1 MQDIDQFAGNI
12 DYWRSSAGQM
22 DSLWKLSTAARVVV
36 ELPDGSERAA
46 AKGLLLQQAER
57 CGCRGDLARVF
68 RGLETELVQARIA
81 AAGPDEAEMPYL
93 DRDGKGCVRRTIA
106 NLLTILQT
114 DPFFSSLRYDEM
126 AQAPVVAEQRLGQQE
141 TVRRWTDE
149 DDAAALRHIEE
160 TYGICDRRKYREAM
174 LLRLREVRFH
184 PVKQRIEA
192 VQWDGEARIDT
203 FLHNWAGVEDT
214 PYTREVS
221 RLLFAGGIH
230 RLYDPGCKF
239 DYLVVLVGTEQ
250 GEGKSTLVRW
260 LALDDRWFGEVTI
273 FEGKEAIEQLQGAW
287 ICEASEMLALKTTR
301 AVEAIKSFIT
311 RQRDKYRR
319 PYAERVEDIPRSCI
333 IVGTTNDRAFLR
345 DKTGNRR
352 FLPVEVHCKG
362 EMLFYLQDK
371 LKDAI
376 LQCWAEAL
384 ARYREGELS
393 ATADWRL
400 REDFR
405 AAQNAAME
413 DDWRVGVIEA
423 YLRVKP
429 AGMCVCVQDLVRD
442 ALMPKSA
449 DWREPGRTE
458 RAEIAQIMDKMPGWE
473 RVSTFRHP
481 KYGKQRGWKKQDVY
495 ELSTEK

>member
-1 MQDIDQFAGNI
+1 M
-12 DYWRSSAGQM
+12 
-22 DSLWKLSTAARVVV
+22 
-36 ELPDGSERAA
+36 
-46 AKGLLLQQAER
+46 
-57 CGCRGDLARVF
+57 
-68 RGLETELVQARIA
+68 
-81 AAGPDEAEMPYL
+81 
-93 DRDGKGCVRRTIA
+93 
-106 NLLTILQT
+106 
-114 DPFFSSLRYDEM
+114 
-126 AQAPVVAEQRLGQQE
+126 
-141 TVRRWTDE
+141 
-149 DDAAALRHIEE
+149 
-160 TYGICDRRKYREAM
+160 
-174 LLRLREVRFH
+174 
-184 PVKQRIEA
+184 
-192 VQWDGEARIDT
+192 
-203 FLHNWAGVEDT
+203 
-214 PYTREVS
+214 
-221 RLLFAGGIH
+221 
-230 RLYDPGCKF
+230 
-239 DYLVVLVGTEQ
+239 
-250 GEGKSTLVRW
+250 RW

-352 FLPVEVHCKG
+352 FLPVEVHCRG
-362 EMLFYLQDK
+362 GMLFYLQDK

-473 RVSTFRHP
+473 RVSSFRHP
-481 KYGKQRGWKKQDVY
+481 KYGRQRGWKKQDVN